1 MQENKIIV
9 DELADIEAK
18 EVAEEKEANLL
29 AALAASGEGLVA
41 GFRKFMHVGNGHI
54 SKHQMGKRGA
64 THNHKPTFRSR
75 QILPM
80 TPAQYRHFHFGA
92 KQKEG

>member
-1 MQENKIIV
+1 MKEN
-9 DELADIEAK
+9 
-18 EVAEEKEANLL
+18 
-29 AALAASGEGLVA
+29 
-41 GFRKFMHVGNGHI
+41 NGRV

-64 THNHKPTFRSR
+64 IHNHKPTFRSR